1 MRMKRV
7 ALWIGPILAIAIGLW
22 VYQSELGYAA
32 AWTAGITVIT
42 AFWWITEPIPIAAT
56 SLIPIAMLP
65 LVGALTSQQVAGAY
79 GHEMILLLT
88 GGFMLSKAMERS
100 GTHRRIALG
109 MVQFLGGESG
119 RRLVLGFLCASVSLS
134 MWISNSATTL
144 MLLPIVL
151 AVVEKVSDRK
161 LTIALLL
168 AIAFGASIG
177 GIGTPVGT
185 PPNLIFMQNYEEAT
199 GKEISFLTWMSWA
212 LPMIVLMLPLTWLWL
227 ARNVGATE
235 KIVMPEVGPWRAEE
249 IRTLAVFATTAILWI
264 TRVEPW
270 GGWSGWLDLP
280 NANEASIAF
289 LGVIAMFLI
298 PNGKGGKLLDWPTTV
313 QIPWGV
319 LLLFSGGVVIA
330 EAFTQSG
337 LSAAIGNSLA
347 GLKHLPI
354 PVLIAV
360 VCLFT
365 TFASELTNNT
375 ALANLL
381 MPVMAALAEP
391 CGVEHVVLMFPTAI
405 AASYAFMMPAGT
417 APNAIVFGT
426 DRITVREMAYEGFM
440 LNLIGV
446 VVVTV
451 VSCALF
457 WR

>member
-1 MRMKRV
+1 MKRV
-7 ALWIGPILAIAIGLW
+7 ALWLGPILAIAIGLW
-22 VYQSELGYAA
+22 TYQSGLGNAA
-32 AWTAGITVIT
+32 AWTAGITFLT
-42 AFWWITEPIPIAAT
+42 ALWWIMEPIPIAAT

-119 RRLVLGFLCASVSLS
+119 RRLVLGFLCASVALS

-168 AIAFGASIG
+168 AIAYGASIG

-185 PPNLIFMQNYEEAT
+185 PPNLIFMQNYEETT
-199 GKEISFLTWMSWA
+199 GKEISFLTWMSWS
-212 LPMIVLMLPLTWLWL
+212 LPILVVMLPLTWLWL

-235 KIVMPEVGPWRAEE
+235 KITMPEVGPWRAEE
-249 IRTLAVFATTAILWI
+249 VRTLAVFATTALLWI

-270 GGWSGWLDLP
+270 SGWSGWLNLP

-330 EAFTQSG
+330 EAFAQSG
-337 LSAAIGNSLA
+337 LSDAIGRSLT
-347 GLKHLPI
+347 GLHHLPV
-354 PVLIAV
+354 PVLIFV

-391 CGVEHVVLMFPTAI
+391 CGVEHKVLMFPAAI

-426 DRITVREMAYEGFM
+426 DRITVREMAFEGFM

-451 VSCALF
+451 ASCVLF

>member
-1 MRMKRV
+1 MKRV
-7 ALWIGPILAIAIGLW
+7 ALWIGPILAIAVGLW

-65 LVGALTSQQVAGAY
+65 LVGTLTSKQVAEAY
-79 GHEMILLLT
+79 GQEMILLLT

-109 MVQFLGGESG
+109 MVQFLGGENG
-119 RRLVLGFLCASVSLS
+119 RRLVLGFLTASAALS

-144 MLLPIVL
+144 MLVPIGL
-151 AVVEKVSDRK
+151 AVVEKVTDHK
-161 LTIALLL
+161 LTVALLL
-168 AIAFGASIG
+168 AIAFGSSIG

-199 GKEISFLTWMSWA
+199 GEEISFLTWMKWSFPI
-212 LPMIVLMLPLTWLWL
+212 LLVMLPLTWLWL
-227 ARNVGATE
+227 ARNVRATE

-249 IRTLAVFATTAILWI
+249 IRTLAVFATTATLWI

-270 GGWSGWLDLP
+270 GGWSGWLNLP
-280 NANEASIAF
+280 NANEASVAF

-298 PNGKGGKLLDWPTTV
+298 PNGKGERLLDWPTTV

-330 EAFTQSG
+330 EAFDQSG
-337 LSAAIGNSLA
+337 LSHALGNSLA
-347 GLKHLPI
+347 GLQHLPV
-354 PVLIAV
+354 PLLILS
-360 VCLFT
+360 VCIFT

-391 CGVEHVVLMFPTAI
+391 CGVEHEVLMFPAAI

-426 DRITVREMAYEGFM
+426 DRITVREMAFEGFM

-451 VSCALF
+451 VSCVLF